1 MSLQLGDQSVGKY
14 SLTSCNCRN
23 EVFMGLQSRD
33 EEAQAL
39 LFLWATSG
47 LGVITA
53 FC

>member
-1 MSLQLGDQSVGKY
+1 
-14 SLTSCNCRN
+14 
-23 EVFMGLQSRD
+23 MGVQSRD

-39 LFLWATSG
+39 LFLWAMVS